1 MVFNS
6 FEYVVFLP
14 IVFVLYWV
22 IPHKFRWL
30 LLLITSYYFYMSWNP
45 KYVVLILATTA
56 VSYTAALLL
65 EKYPYLTPKEVKLR
79 LLERARDLGLP
90 RNQQGRG
97 MVDLAALLR
106 E

>member
-1 MVFNS
+1 MATP
-6 FEYVVFLP
+6 VV
-14 IVFVLYWV
+14 
-22 IPHKFRWL
+22 
-30 LLLITSYYFYMSWNP
+30 SG
-45 KYVVLILATTA
+45 A
-56 VSYTAALLL
+56 AALLL